1 MYVICRF
8 LLIAFNI
15 LSLSLIFIIF
25 DYCLSLCVPPS
36 VGHSGAG
43 SGSQGLWRTKMI
55 SSVAEIK
62 EDRDKVA
69 RET

>member
-1 MYVICRF
+1 MSECS
-8 LLIAFNI
+8 AT
-15 LSLSLIFIIF
+15 
-25 DYCLSLCVPPS
+25 

-69 RET
+69 RETKILQN